1 MRKFEIYKMT
11 KNGIPYFSDG
21 KSTRT
26 EKELREWANEVRNNK
41 GLTDLSPNF
50 TETYD
55 SNDRLRREGYIDDL
69 DSCIEFL
76 EDYNYTI
83 NEI

>member
-1 MRKFEIYKMT
+1 MRTFEVY
-11 KNGIPYFSDG
+11 GITYFPKGSI
-21 KSTRT
+21 KT

-41 GLTDLSPNF
+41 GLTDFAPNF

-69 DSCIEFL
+69 WSCVEFL
-76 EDYNYTI
+76 EEYDYSI
-83 NEI
+83 NEINR

>member
-1 MRKFEIYKMT
+1 MRTFEVY
-11 KNGIPYFSDG
+11 GIVYFPEGSI
-21 KSTRT
+21 KT

-41 GLTDLSPNF
+41 RLTDLFPNF

-55 SNDRLRREGYIDDL
+55 SNDRLRREGYINDL

-76 EDYNYTI
+76 EDYNYGI
-83 NEI
+83 NEIK